1 MKKFFAFV
9 AAALIAFSFSSC
21 EQGQKGSNFFK
32 VKVSN
37 ITATTADV
45 SIEPADTLAYYFAN
59 VFESATV
66 AKYTADTLAAN
77 YAANIDAYLKQGAT
91 GEVLVQYGYLIQ
103 GKVAGTIE
111 GLPANTDLTLVVFK
125 VVIDGTTAKHG
136 DISYVNFKTKD
147 VEVKDEVDLGVLEES
162 YFDDYRDLDG
172 SYVAYGFDAAETK
185 EVALNIFD
193 EDCIGNFTE
202 ADLDPEYSYVW
213 TKDMNV
219 EAGMAIAKAQLTSQS
234 AGQDAV
240 TVSGWVV
247 GANGIKYKFS
257 FTHSTKAAAEAE
269 APKKVAAKKA
279 TNELK
284 LGSLKFMRFSK

>member
-37 ITATTADV
+37 ITATTADI
-45 SIEPADTLAYYFAN
+45 SIEPADTLAYYFAS

-66 AKYTADTLAAN
+66 AKYTVDTIAAT
-77 YAANIDAYLKQGAT
+77 YAANIDAALKQGAT
-91 GEVLVQYGYLIQ
+91 GEVLVQNGFLVQ

-111 GLPANTDLTLVVFK
+111 KLPANTDLTLVVFK

-147 VEVKDEVDLGVLEES
+147 AAVSSEVDLGVLQDGGFE
-162 YFDDYRDLDG
+162 DYRDFDG
-172 SYVAYGFDAAETK
+172 SYYAYASSGENC
-185 EVALNIFD
+185 EVLLNIKDNDFSGD
-193 EDCIGNFTE
+193 YTE
-202 ADLDPEYSYVW
+202 ADLDLEYSYVW
-213 TKDMNV
+213 TKEMSLETDRNIV
-219 EAGMAIAKAQLTSQS
+219 KAQLKNVPGNGNNATI
-234 AGQDAV
+234 
-240 TVSGWVV
+240 SGWAVA
-247 GANGIKYKFS
+247 ANGIKYKFS
-257 FTHSTKAAAEAE
+257 FTYPTVEAAG

-279 TNELK
+279 TNEFK

>member
-21 EQGQKGSNFFK
+21 EKGASGSSFFK

-37 ITATTADV
+37 ITSTTVDI

-59 VFESATV
+59 VLESATV
-66 AKYTADTLAAN
+66 AKYTVDTIAAT
-77 YAANIDAYLKQGAT
+77 YAANIDAYLKKGAT
-91 GEVLVQYGYLIQ
+91 GEALVQYGYLIQ
-103 GKVAGTIE
+103 GKVAGTIP

-147 VEVKDEVDLGVLEES
+147 VEIKGEVDLGALQGGGFE
-162 YFDDYRDLDG
+162 DYRELDG
-172 SYVAYGFDAAETK
+172 SYIAYAADNATYD
-185 EVALNIFD
+185 VTLNIIDNDF
-193 EDCIGNFTE
+193 EGNYTE
-202 ADLDPEYSYVW
+202 ADLMAADSYIW
-213 TKDMNV
+213 TKDMNS
-219 EAGMAIAKAQLTSQS
+219 EKKGLSISKAELKNVPGNDNV
-234 AGQDAV
+234 AN
-240 TVSGWVV
+240 VSGWVI
-247 GANGIKYKFS
+247 ASNDIKYKFS
-257 FTHSTKAAAEAE
+257 FTYPTVEAAG